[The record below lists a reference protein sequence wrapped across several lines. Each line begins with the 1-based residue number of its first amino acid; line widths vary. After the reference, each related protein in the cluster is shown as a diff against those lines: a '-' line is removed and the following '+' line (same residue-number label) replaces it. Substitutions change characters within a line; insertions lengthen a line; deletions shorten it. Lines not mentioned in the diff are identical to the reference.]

1 MKILALL
8 TLASTIVLG
17 WILSSAN
24 PTTISP
30 AGILIVFLLLYT
42 SVLGV
47 LTYILYLGSFAAAR
61 ISSMVM
67 GRSIDTLSLK
77 SSYIFASVLAIAPV
91 ILIAMQSV
99 AAMDVSDV
107 ALVIL
112 FELLAC
118 FYVWRRT

>member
-42 SVLGV
+42 SVLGA
-47 LTYILYLGSFAAAR
+47 LTYILFVGSF
-61 ISSMVM
+61 MVAHLATVLAK
-67 GRSIDTLSLK
+67 RHIEAFSLK
-77 SSYIFASVLAIAPV
+77 KSYIFASVLAIAPV
-91 ILIAMQSV
+91 ILVAMQSV
-99 AAMDVSDV
+99 AAMDVSDI
-107 ALVIL
+107 ALVVL
-112 FELLAC
+112 FESLAC